1 MQTNFN
7 KITAKYLQDV
17 DKLEREVESKQMELK
32 TIQNKYEHEVK
43 EELCSLVHNNPY
55 FKTRDGYIKIDEVDY
70 AYVGGL
76 SRYSPRV
83 SVVGFHI
90 RGGNYGYYDNYAGF
104 LLTDLEPSTKDE
116 FLDNVKTV
124 TECIINRLPYKPN
137 QYFREEGDEFD
148 DFLYAA
154 KKGGIDIE
162 YYPEI
167 KVKII

>member
-17 DKLEREVESKQMELK
+17 DKLEREVKSKQIELK
-32 TIQNKYEHEVK
+32 TIQNKYEQEIK
-43 EELCSLVHNNPY
+43 EEMSSLIQENPY

-76 SRYSPRV
+76 ARFCPRI
-83 SVVGFHI
+83 SVVGFYI
-90 RGGNYGYYDNYAGF
+90 RGGNYGYYDNCAGF
-104 LLTDLEPSTKDE
+104 LLTDLEPSTKE
-116 FLDNVKTV
+116 VFLDNVKIV
-124 TECIINRLPYKPN
+124 TENILSRLPYKPN

-162 YYPEI
+162 YYPEV
-167 KVKII
+167 KVE

>member
-17 DKLEREVESKQMELK
+17 DKLEREVKSKQIELK
-32 TIQNKYEHEVK
+32 TIQNKYEQEIK
-43 EELCSLVHNNPY
+43 EEMSSLIQENPY

-76 SRYSPRV
+76 ARFSPRI
-83 SVVGFHI
+83 SVVGFYI
-90 RGGNYGYYDNYAGF
+90 RGGNYGYYDNCAGF
-104 LLTDLEPSTKDE
+104 LLTDLEPSTKE
-116 FLDNVKTV
+116 VFLDNVKIV
-124 TECIINRLPYKPN
+124 TENILNRLPYKPN

-162 YYPEI
+162 YYPEV
-167 KVKII
+167 KVE